1 MINFKIRNV
10 STIWKIDQI
19 DNQDSFQGLGNGSDQ
34 QFIFIG
40 VFRQNLLSA
49 RFENRTRQRPVGGST
64 GMMKSLGRPEDIF
77 DRWWPMVEGRPNP
90 KKCFQLSTNIVD
102 DRWVNGRG
110 SEDFDEVF
118 ESSKRSRRWLMHWWF
133 GVTEVDKVSGMSKRI
148 DRWPMG
154 KRGWWR
160 HHPHV
165 MPRQHPHDMPRH
177 PSWHL
182 KMMCHDTSASTC
194 RATSV
199 VATSTNKSDQWLG
212 QLI

>member
-1 MINFKIRNV
+1 
-10 STIWKIDQI
+10 
-19 DNQDSFQGLGNGSDQ
+19 
-34 QFIFIG
+34 
-40 VFRQNLLSA
+40 
-49 RFENRTRQRPVGGST
+49 
-64 GMMKSLGRPEDIF
+64 
-77 DRWWPMVEGRPNP
+77 MVEGRPNP

-160 HHPHV
+160 HHP
-165 MPRQHPHDMPRH
+165 RH
-177 PSWHL
+177 ATTTSTWH
-182 KMMCHDTSASTC
+182 
-194 RATSV
+194 ATSPKLTPQDDVSRHVSIHLSCHVSSCHVNQQKWSMIRSTDLGKVYSTTIEDRWSSMGRWSGVSRSCWKSHFPMKV
-199 VATSTNKSDQWLG
+199 VDSGWLG
-212 QLI
+212 RSVWSCVQVDRRGVGLMVDSWVGSLGKNCAC